1 MRRFFTEPE
10 NIKENLAYIYDDASH
25 ISKVL
30 RLGEGEDIIVFDGSG
45 YEYLAR
51 LKTIG
56 KSECVAEI
64 YEKKESKSEPKIK
77 VTLFQGVP
85 KSGKMEQI
93 IQKCTELGIYRVVP
107 VMTERCVVKFSDKKS
122 TESKIARWQK
132 VAVEAAKQSGRGI
145 IPQVSLPMKFSEAA
159 EFLAQYDLAVMPYE
173 LLGHEGGAGLREAVK
188 GVDGCKTVGIMVG
201 PEGGFSGS
209 EAELAKSLGIR
220 LCGLGRRILRTETVG
235 AALTAILMYENNEM

>member
-30 RLGEGEDIIVFDGSG
+30 RLSEGDEILVFDGSG
-45 YEYLAR
+45 YEYSAR
-51 LKTIG
+51 LKEIG

-64 YEKKESKSEPKIK
+64 YERTESENEPKLK
-77 VTLFQGVP
+77 VTLFQGIP

-93 IQKCTELGIYRVVP
+93 IQKCTELGIYAVVP
-107 VMTERCVVKFSDKKS
+107 VMTERCVVKITDDKAAAAK
-122 TESKIARWQK
+122 TARWQK
-132 VAVEAAKQSGRGI
+132 VAVEAAKQCGRGI
-145 IPQVSLPMKFSEAA
+145 IPKVSLPVKFLEAVDMLLGSE
-159 EFLAQYDLAVMPYE
+159 LALMPYE
-173 LLGHEGGAGLREAVK
+173 ILGHEGQAGLGGTLGAVS
-188 GVDGCKTVGIMVG
+188 GYSTAGIMVG

-209 EAELAKSLGIR
+209 EAELAKERGVT
-220 LCGLGRRILRTETVG
+220 LCGLGKRILRTETVG